1 MESNETLALVYKGV
15 GRIEPMTVPIPRI
28 PGPAVRVEM
37 KACGICGSDVKYFQG
52 DNPWALHTLGRNIPP
67 PPNMVL
73 GHEVSGVEISSGQRR
88 RVAILAFKSCGRC
101 AACRD
106 GRENLCADMEHFGH
120 SAGWPPMEYTPG
132 GMSRVFEIWQGFDYT
147 IPDSVSHE
155 AATFL
160 DGLAVAVHA
169 VEMGGVAPGAWV
181 GVVGLGPI
189 GMLAAQAARAAGAER
204 VFASDIY
211 DVPVRLAREVGLV
224 NVVCARDTDPVDYMR
239 SQARGRAGLD
249 VVFDTVGSEESIT
262 RGLGLLAPGGAL
274 VLLAI
279 SEKPV
284 HLATIAISGERRI
297 VSSANNRYPD
307 FPRAIELLAQGLV
320 RVEPLITHR
329 FRLED
334 GPRAFEVMLHKEE
347 EGAYKVVLLP

>member
-1 MESNETLALVYKGV
+1 MKRDETLALVYRGV
-15 GRIEPMTVPIPRI
+15 GRLEPMTVPIPRV
-28 PGPAVRVEM
+28 PEPSVRVELA
-37 KACGICGSDVKYFQG
+37 ACGICGSDVKYFRG

-67 PPNMVL
+67 PPDMIL
-73 GHEVSGVEISSGQRR
+73 GHEVSGVESSSGQRR

-101 AACRD
+101 ASCAS

-120 SAGWPPMEYTPG
+120 SAGWDKMDYTPG
-132 GMSRVFEIWQGFDYT
+132 GMSRQFDIWQGFDYE

-169 VEMGGVAPGAWV
+169 VEVAGVGPGHWV

-189 GMLAAQAARAAGAER
+189 GILAAQAARAIGAER
-204 VFASDIY
+204 VFGSDVY
-211 DVPVRLAREVGLV
+211 DVPVRLAREVGLT
-224 NVVCARDTDPVDYMR
+224 NVVSAEETDPTDYVR
-239 SQARGRAGLD
+239 SQTRGRPGLD
-249 VVFDTVGSEESIT
+249 VVFDTVGSEESIR

-284 HLATIAISGERRI
+284 SFATIGISGERRI
-297 VSSANNRYPD
+297 LSSANNRYRD
-307 FPRAIELLAQGLV
+307 FPRAIELLGRGLV

-334 GPRAFEVMLHKEE
+334 GMRAFDVMLRKKE
-347 EGAYKVVLLP
+347 EGAYKVILVP

>member
-1 MESNETLALVYKGV
+1 
-15 GRIEPMTVPIPRI
+15 
-28 PGPAVRVEM
+28 
-37 KACGICGSDVKYFQG
+37 
-52 DNPWALHTLGRNIPP
+52 
-67 PPNMVL
+67 
-73 GHEVSGVEISSGQRR
+73 
-88 RVAILAFKSCGRC
+88 
-101 AACRD
+101 
-106 GRENLCADMEHFGH
+106 
-120 SAGWPPMEYTPG
+120 
-132 GMSRVFEIWQGFDYT
+132 MSRQFDIWQGFDYE

-169 VEMGGVAPGAWV
+169 VEVGGVGPGHWV

-204 VFASDIY
+204 VFATDVY
-211 DVPVRLAREVGLV
+211 DVPVRLA
-224 NVVCARDTDPVDYMR
+224 ARWGSRTSCPPRTPTPSTTSAARPGGAPASTWFSTRWEPRAR
-239 SQARGRAGLD
+239 SP
-249 VVFDTVGSEESIT
+249 T
-262 RGLGLLAPGGAL
+262 GLGLLAPGGAL

-284 HLATIAISGERRI
+284 SFATIAISGERRI
-297 VSSANNRYPD
+297 LSSANNRYPD
-307 FPRAIELLAQGLV
+307 FPRAIDLLGRGLV

-334 GPRAFEVMLHKEE
+334 GAKAFDVMLRKRE

>member
-1 MESNETLALVYKGV
+1 MMQDETLALVYKGP
-15 GRIEPMTVPIPRI
+15 GRIEPMTVPIPRM
-28 PGPAVRVEM
+28 PGPSVRVEM
-37 KACGICGSDVKYFQG
+37 KACGICGSDIKYLRG
-52 DNPWALHTLGRNIPP
+52 DNPWALHTLGRNVPP

-73 GHEVSGVEISSGQRR
+73 GHEVSGVEVSSGQRR

-101 AACRD
+101 APCRA

-120 SAGWPPMEYTPG
+120 SAGWAKMDYTPG
-132 GMSRVFEIWQGFDYT
+132 GMARQFDIWQGFDYE

-169 VEMGGVAPGAWV
+169 VEVGGVGPGAWV

-204 VFASDIY
+204 VLASDVY
-211 DVPVRLAREVGLV
+211 DTPVRLAREVGLA
-224 NVVCARDTDPVDYMR
+224 NVVSAEDTDPAEYMR
-239 SQARGRAGLD
+239 SQTRGRGGLD
-249 VVFDTVGSEESIT
+249 VVFDTVGSEESI
-262 RGLGLLAPGGAL
+262 RQGLGLLATGGAL

-284 HLATIAISGERRI
+284 SLATIAISGERRI
-297 VSSANNRYPD
+297 LSSANNRYPD
-307 FPRAIELLAQGLV
+307 FARAIELLGRGLV

-329 FRLED
+329 FHLED
-334 GPRAFEVMLHKEE
+334 GPKAFDVMLRKKQER
-347 EGAYKVVLLP
+347 AYKVVLLP

>member
-1 MESNETLALVYKGV
+1 MNRETLALVYKSA

-28 PGPAVRVEM
+28 PGPSVRVEM
-37 KACGICGSDVKYFQG
+37 KACGICGSDVKYFRG

-67 PPNMVL
+67 PPNMIL
-73 GHEVSGVEISSGQRR
+73 GHEVSGVEASSGQRR

-101 AACRD
+101 PACRA
-106 GRENLCADMEHFGH
+106 GRENLCGDMEHFGH
-120 SAGWPPMEYTPG
+120 SAGWAEMPYTPG
-132 GMSRVFEIWQGFDYT
+132 GMSREFDIWQGFDYE

-169 VEMGGVAPGAWV
+169 VEAGGVGPGAWV

-189 GMLAAQAARAAGAER
+189 GMMAAQAALASGAER
-204 VFASDIY
+204 VYASDVY
-211 DVPVRLAREVGLV
+211 EVPVRLAREVGLA
-224 NVVCARDTDPVDYMR
+224 NVVSAEDTDPVDYIR
-239 SQARGRAGLD
+239 SETRGRSGLD
-249 VVFDTVGSEESIT
+249 VVFDTVGSEDSIT
-262 RGLGLLAPGGAL
+262 SGLRLLAPGGAL
-274 VLLAI
+274 VLLAV

-284 HLATIAISGERRI
+284 SFATVAISGERRI
-297 VSSANNRYPD
+297 LSSANNRYPD
-307 FPRAIELLAQGLV
+307 VPRAIELLGRGLV

-334 GPRAFEVMLHKEE
+334 GAKAFDVMLRKKE
-347 EGAYKVVLLP
+347 EGAYKVVLVP